1 MHPHVRRP
9 TPGARAF
16 GSARGLLRQRCGLSS
31 FLLTLPPLKSN
42 SGGWEHAAQAAA
54 TAAPPPSNHTGPL
67 CVEWQIWTCKQ
78 LFIYVYKMERCV
90 CGCVYDPR
98 CQIKNNAGK
107 KKKRAKNFFSKGSLF
122 SALDPSHFRGS
133 WPKSPVHGAT
143 DAFLSTFSPPT
154 HTAHS
159 CPPLLQQ
166 PKPLH
171 CDCSNL
177 STAALT
183 SPNVAIRA

>member
-1 MHPHVRRP
+1 
-9 TPGARAF
+9 
-16 GSARGLLRQRCGLSS
+16 
-31 FLLTLPPLKSN
+31 
-42 SGGWEHAAQAAA
+42 
-54 TAAPPPSNHTGPL
+54 
-67 CVEWQIWTCKQ
+67 
-78 LFIYVYKMERCV
+78 MERCV

-98 CQIKNNAGK
+98 CQIKNNAG

-133 WPKSPVHGAT
+133 WPKSPVHGAA